1 MERSFILC
9 YNTDKS
15 IIILIYHIH
24 GEKVFYLENCALINL
39 AIAIG
44 KGMLECGGEIYR
56 VEESIRRIGFAYH
69 AQAVEVFAIPSSIV
83 VTIIPKHGN
92 PITQSKRIYN
102 RANDLD
108 KLDKLNNLCRKI
120 CAEKPTATDI
130 QKELDQIN
138 NRPKYRLVTQI
149 LAYAVVS
156 FSFTLFFG
164 GTLSDA
170 ITAFFIGVLIKCM
183 LHQLERLNSS
193 AFMNNILASGIT
205 ALIAVWAVHYQ
216 LADNTSKIIIGTLMN
231 LVPGI
236 ALTNS
241 ARDFIAGD
249 IIAGLMKLTEA
260 LLVATGIAIGVAI
273 PLAIF
278 F

>member
-1 MERSFILC
+1 M
-9 YNTDKS
+9 D
-15 IIILIYHIH
+15 
-24 GEKVFYLENCALINL
+24 NCTLINL
-39 AIAIG
+39 AITIG

-69 AQAVEVFAIPSSIV
+69 AQSVEVFAIPSSIV
-83 VTIIPKHGN
+83 VTIIPQSGD
-92 PITQSKRIYN
+92 PITQSIRIYN

-108 KLDKLNNLCRKI
+108 KLDKLNDLCRKI
-120 CAEKPTATDI
+120 CATKPEAVEI
-130 QKELDQIN
+130 QQELEQIN
-138 NRPKYRLVTQI
+138 HRPKYRLGIQI

-164 GTLSDA
+164 GILSDA
-170 ITAFFIGVLIKCM
+170 IAAFFIGILIKCM
-183 LHQLERLNSS
+183 LYQLERLHSS
-193 AFMNNILASGIT
+193 AFMNNILASSIT
-205 ALIAVWAVHYQ
+205 ALIAVLAVYFQ
-216 LADNTSKIIIGTLMN
+216 LANNASQIIIGTLMN

-249 IIAGLMKLTEA
+249 IIAGMMKLAEA